1 MGQKVLLL
9 LSSGRNCR
17 ESLGFPGDSD
27 GKKSACNA
35 GDAGSIPGLERFLG
49 EWNGYALQYPCLENP
64 MNRGDWQATVYLG
77 KVCLIE
83 SVRKYYFYLLKE
95 IVENHYNF
103 SLKYL
108 VGFTGVLVGL

>member
-1 MGQKVLLL
+1 
-9 LSSGRNCR
+9 
-17 ESLGFPGDSD
+17 
-27 GKKSACNA
+27 
-35 GDAGSIPGLERFLG
+35 
-49 EWNGYALQYPCLENP
+49 